1 MIAPPPTL
9 ADLRYGTQLRAGLGV
24 STILAD
30 CDFETYS
37 EAGYQW
43 DAAKGR
49 WGPLPH
55 ATKRGI
61 QAVGAFRYAEHPT
74 TEVLCFGY
82 DLKDG
87 LGRRQWRPGMPF
99 PDDLRQHIADGKL
112 LEAWNVQFEM
122 AVWESVCVPR
132 LGWPVV
138 PRSQWRCA
146 MGKARA
152 FALPGKLEEAAKVLG
167 TTAQKMTDGKRLLN
181 LFSVPRNP
189 TKDDPSLR
197 RLPEH
202 DIAGDGQRLYDY
214 NLGDIETEAEISS
227 RVPDLEGE
235 ELEWWH
241 VDLDINARGVHLD
254 MPSVE
259 GCAAIVETALAKYN
273 AELATLTAGAV
284 ESASQVQRFREWVA
298 SRGYSI
304 TSLDEE
310 HVTLAL
316 KDPKLPP
323 DCLRP
328 LQIRELIGSASV
340 KKLFSMRNQVCAD
353 GNLRGLF
360 KYHAAR
366 TGRTTGADV
375 QPTNLPSGGPSVRVC
390 GGCGQHYG
398 KSKPACPWCY
408 ASAETSKVEG
418 WSHRAADDALLV
430 ARSGSL
436 AAFEMFFDDALPT
449 ISGCLRG
456 LFVAR
461 PGHELICSD
470 YSAIEAVALAELA
483 GEEWRKEVFRGHG
496 KIYEASASKTFGVP
510 LDEIL
515 RHKKETGDHHPI
527 RKKGKVMEL
536 ACFGPHTQVL
546 TARGYVNMV
555 DVRISDKLWDGVEWV
570 SHQGVVW
577 RGVKKVLDLDG
588 IKITPTHKI
597 SIKNSWV
604 EARKLVSNASILSRA
619 LATGSESLPFSAW
632 GVEKGTNYASFGS
645 VATAGLPSTPL
656 TCTTFDLG
664 KPRDVTLAQK
674 SRREKL
680 APSNDLKNTPRFFP
694 TWNTAADYL
703 TGLARRLLGATPL
716 RVSSSLLTAAEG
728 FPYTQSGENSK
739 ENSSFTYRPFL
750 DGTIPLW
757 KWTERTLMGTTNRE
771 TSGLYR
777 NWRTVGTGGKC
788 PSWKPASAIWKSV
801 YDIAYAGPRNRF
813 TVKTNSGHLIVHN
826 CGYGGWVGA
835 LVAFGAG
842 EFMTEDEMATAAGG
856 WRVESPA
863 IVEYWGGQSRYDRR
877 VHVRYPELFGIEG
890 AALNAVRSPG
900 TEYSCRGIRFLV
912 SQDVLYCTL
921 LSGRRLTYHR
931 PRLRPSDRRPNEETL
946 SYEGWN
952 TNPKNGP
959 VGWIRIDTYGPKI
972 VENVDQAT
980 CRDIQRHGLI
990 KLHRAGYP
998 TVLHVY
1004 DENVGEVPEGSGF
1017 VEEYE
1022 MIMAELPAWCQGW
1035 PIRAAGGWRGQRYRK
1050 D

>member
-1 MIAPPPTL
+1 VIAPPPAL

-24 STILAD
+24 STVLAD

-43 DAAKGR
+43 DAARNR

-122 AVWESVCVPR
+122 AIWEAVCAPR
-132 LGWPVV
+132 LGWPVM

-167 TTAQKMTDGKRLLN
+167 TAAQKMTDGKRLLN

-189 TKDDPSLR
+189 TKDDPRLR

-202 DIAGDGQRLYDY
+202 DPAGDGQRLYDY

-254 MPSVE
+254 VPSVE

-273 AELATLTAGAV
+273 AELAALTGGVV
-284 ESASQVQRFREWVA
+284 ESASQVQRLREWMA

-310 HVTLAL
+310 RLTFAL
-316 KDPKLPP
+316 KDPTLPP

-340 KKLFSMRNQVCAD
+340 KKLFSMRNQACAD

-375 QPTNLPSGGPSVRVC
+375 QPTNLPSGGPSVRAC
-390 GGCGQHYG
+390 GACGQHYG
-398 KSKPACPWCY
+398 KSKPTCPWCY
-408 ASAETSKVEG
+408 ASAKTSKIEG

-496 KIYEASASKTFGVP
+496 KIYEASAAKTFGVP
-510 LDEIL
+510 LDDIL

-546 TARGYVNMV
+546 TARGYVSMV

-597 SIKNSWV
+597 NIENSWV
-604 EARKLVSNASILSRA
+604 EARKLVSHASILSRA

-632 GVEKGTNYASFGS
+632 SAEKGTNCASFGS
-645 VATAGLPSTPL
+645 VAAAGLPNTPL
-656 TCTTFDLG
+656 TCTTFDPG
-664 KPRDVTLAQK
+664 EPRGVTLAQEP
-674 SRREKL
+674 RREKP
-680 APSNDLKNTPRFFP
+680 APSNGSKNTPRFSP
-694 TWNTAADYL
+694 MRNTAAGYL
-703 TGLARRLLGATPL
+703 TGLARRLLGAIPL
-716 RVSSSLLTAAEG
+716 RVSSSPLTADGG
-728 FPYTQSGENSK
+728 FPYTQSGENPK
-739 ENSSFTYRPFL
+739 VNFSFTYRPSP
-750 DGTIPLW
+750 DGTTPLW
-757 KWTERTLMGTTNRE
+757 KWTERTSTGTMNRE
-771 TSGLYR
+771 ISGSFR
-777 NWRTVGTGGKC
+777 NWRTAGTGGKC
-788 PSWKPASAIWKSV
+788 PSLKPAFAIWKNV

-835 LVAFGAG
+835 LVAFGAD
-842 EFMTEDEMATAAGG
+842 EFMTEDEMRAAAGD

-863 IVEYWGGQSRYDRR
+863 IVDYWGGQSRYDRR

-890 AALNAVRSPG
+890 AALNAVRFPG

-921 LSGRRLTYHR
+921 LSGRRLTYHK

-959 VGWIRIDTYGPKI
+959 VGWIRIDTYGPKL
-972 VENVDQAT
+972 VENLDQAT

>member
-1 MIAPPPTL
+1 MIAPPPAL

-61 QAVGAFRYAEHPT
+61 RAVGAFRYAEHPT

-87 LGRRQWRPGMPF
+87 LGRRQWRPGRPF

-122 AVWESVCVPR
+122 AIWEAVCIPR

-167 TTAQKMTDGKRLLN
+167 TTARKMTDGKRLLN
-181 LFSVPRNP
+181 NYSIPRNP
-189 TKDDPSLR
+189 TKNDLR
-197 RLPEH
+197 LRHRPDEDLKNDVELAKFAERNFRHIFDRIETLSEFDACAGNPRHPKHAWAIEMKTH
-202 DIAGDGQRLYDY
+202 IAQAAALAASKSDGQRLYDY

-235 ELEWWH
+235 ELEWWL

-273 AELATLTAGAV
+273 TELAALTGGAV
-284 ESASQVQRFREWVA
+284 ESASQVQRLREWTA

-310 HVTLAL
+310 HLTFAL
-316 KDPKLPP
+316 KDPTLPP

-375 QPTNLPSGGPSVRVC
+375 QPTNLPSGGPPVRAC
-390 GGCGQHYG
+390 GACGQHYG
-398 KSKPACPWCY
+398 KSKPACPWCF
-408 ASAETSKVEG
+408 ASAETSKIEG

-510 LDEIL
+510 LDDIL

-527 RKKGKVMEL
+527 RKKGKVLEL
-536 ACFGPHTQVL
+536 AL
-546 TARGYVNMV
+546 
-555 DVRISDKLWDGVEWV
+555 
-570 SHQGVVW
+570 
-577 RGVKKVLDLDG
+577 
-588 IKITPTHKI
+588 
-597 SIKNSWV
+597 
-604 EARKLVSNASILSRA
+604 
-619 LATGSESLPFSAW
+619 
-632 GVEKGTNYASFGS
+632 
-645 VATAGLPSTPL
+645 
-656 TCTTFDLG
+656 
-664 KPRDVTLAQK
+664 
-674 SRREKL
+674 
-680 APSNDLKNTPRFFP
+680 
-694 TWNTAADYL
+694 
-703 TGLARRLLGATPL
+703 
-716 RVSSSLLTAAEG
+716 
-728 FPYTQSGENSK
+728 
-739 ENSSFTYRPFL
+739 
-750 DGTIPLW
+750 
-757 KWTERTLMGTTNRE
+757 
-771 TSGLYR
+771 
-777 NWRTVGTGGKC
+777 
-788 PSWKPASAIWKSV
+788 
-801 YDIAYAGPRNRF
+801 
-813 TVKTNSGHLIVHN
+813 
-826 CGYGGWVGA
+826 GYGGWVGA
-835 LVAFGAG
+835 LVAFGAD
-842 EFMTEDEMATAAGG
+842 EFMTEDEMAAAAGG

-863 IVEYWGGQSRYDRR
+863 IVDYWGGQSRYDRR

-890 AALNAVRSPG
+890 AALNAVRFPG

-921 LSGRRLTYHR
+921 LSGRRLTYHK

-972 VENVDQAT
+972 VENLDQAT

-1004 DENVGEVPEGSGF
+1004 DENVGEVPEGLGF
-1017 VEEYE
+1017 VQEYE
-1022 MIMAELPAWCQGW
+1022 MIMAELPAWCLGW

>member
-1 MIAPPPTL
+1 VIAPPPAL

-24 STILAD
+24 STVLAD

-87 LGRRQWRPGMPF
+87 LGRRQWRPGVPF

-122 AVWESVCVPR
+122 AIWEAVCVPR
-132 LGWPVV
+132 LGWPAV

-167 TTAQKMTDGKRLLN
+167 TAAQKMTDGKRLLN

-189 TKDDPSLR
+189 TKDDPRLR
-197 RLPEH
+197 RRPEE
-202 DIAGDGQRLYDY
+202 DRAGDGQRLYYY

-273 AELATLTAGAV
+273 TELATLTGGAV
-284 ESASQVQRFREWVA
+284 ESASQVQRLRDWMA
-298 SRGYSI
+298 SRGYSV

-310 HVTLAL
+310 HLTYAL
-316 KDPKLPP
+316 KDPTLPP

-375 QPTNLPSGGPSVRVC
+375 QPTNLPSGGPPVRAC
-390 GGCGQHYG
+390 GACGQHYG
-398 KSKPACPWCY
+398 KSKPACPWCF
-408 ASAETSKVEG
+408 ASAETSKIEG

-496 KIYEASASKTFGVP
+496 KIYEASAAKTFGVP
-510 LDEIL
+510 LDDIL

-527 RKKGKVMEL
+527 RKKGKVLEL
-536 ACFGPHTQVL
+536 AL
-546 TARGYVNMV
+546 
-555 DVRISDKLWDGVEWV
+555 
-570 SHQGVVW
+570 
-577 RGVKKVLDLDG
+577 
-588 IKITPTHKI
+588 
-597 SIKNSWV
+597 
-604 EARKLVSNASILSRA
+604 
-619 LATGSESLPFSAW
+619 
-632 GVEKGTNYASFGS
+632 
-645 VATAGLPSTPL
+645 
-656 TCTTFDLG
+656 
-664 KPRDVTLAQK
+664 
-674 SRREKL
+674 
-680 APSNDLKNTPRFFP
+680 
-694 TWNTAADYL
+694 
-703 TGLARRLLGATPL
+703 
-716 RVSSSLLTAAEG
+716 
-728 FPYTQSGENSK
+728 
-739 ENSSFTYRPFL
+739 
-750 DGTIPLW
+750 
-757 KWTERTLMGTTNRE
+757 
-771 TSGLYR
+771 
-777 NWRTVGTGGKC
+777 
-788 PSWKPASAIWKSV
+788 
-801 YDIAYAGPRNRF
+801 
-813 TVKTNSGHLIVHN
+813 
-826 CGYGGWVGA
+826 GYGGWVGA
-835 LVAFGAG
+835 LVAFGAD
-842 EFMTEDEMATAAGG
+842 EFMTEDEMRAAAGD

-863 IVEYWGGQSRYDRR
+863 IVDYWGGQSRYDRR

-890 AALNAVRSPG
+890 AALNAIRSPG

-921 LSGRRLTYHR
+921 LSGRRLTYHK
-931 PRLRPSDRRPNEETL
+931 PRLRPSDRRSDEETL

-959 VGWIRIDTYGPKI
+959 VGWIRIDTYGPKL

-1022 MIMAELPAWCQGW
+1022 MIMAELPEWCRGW
-1035 PIRAAGGWRGQRYRK
+1035 PIRAAGGWRGRRYRK